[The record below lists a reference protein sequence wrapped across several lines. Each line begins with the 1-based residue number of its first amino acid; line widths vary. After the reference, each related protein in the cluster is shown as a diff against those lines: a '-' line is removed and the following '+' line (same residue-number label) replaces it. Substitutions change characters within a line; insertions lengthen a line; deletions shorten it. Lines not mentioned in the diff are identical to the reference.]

1 MVKASWAAL
10 RLLAILPVFLN
21 CATVTVASLKSKS
34 HTGLN
39 AQKDSTAQKHVP
51 GGYVVLFKN
60 DAASQP
66 LKASD
71 RTESVDD
78 TVHTA
83 FEQFLSQKNVPYT
96 TRIKFK
102 STNMVSAMSLQLHNE
117 EDLSALHSFDGTAD
131 VFKIGVASIDS
142 LKPVRAPMHH
152 RSVADKHHQ
161 PHSAKSNRA
170 GTTAQDTFT
179 PHVMTGI
186 DKVHADGNFG
196 QGIVIGLLDSGVDY
210 THHALNGG
218 QEDGKPCFGPSC
230 PISGGMS
237 FYDANSN
244 LSITSDPFPYCNGEG
259 DWGHGTHTAGTII
272 ADDKVRGFTGGSPG
286 AKLKAYR
293 ICGCGEEDGPED
305 VIAAGLQRAFYDGVD
320 VISMSLSVPSGWREG
335 FLNVVSKR
343 ITDAGLPMVTS
354 AGNVGDAGT
363 FYAKAPAGGD
373 GVHAVGSVGN
383 LRVPGF
389 TATVNTKSSSFTFVY
404 AGGIPISLNG
414 SQSLPVILS
423 EFAGL
428 NESCAIMDN
437 STSLAGSLPVIAI
450 RDCYPGDEASYL
462 TAANASIAL
471 WYQDTTSP
479 LLATDVDLEIPGFQG
494 LITDEKSGRRIVE
507 AVKAEG
513 KVTIDFSNPQ
523 ASYIEDDVGGG
534 FMAPYTNYGPDWE
547 LNSYVGSSSVGSNV
561 LSTWPLSQ
569 GGYAVL
575 SGTSMSTPLT
585 ASAYAL
591 YMSAKGKKETLA
603 QLRSVFAATAT
614 PLHYSSTI
622 KVIDTVGRQG
632 GGLWNVARAIASTS
646 RVWPDRLS
654 LNDTEF
660 FNGTQK
666 LTITNIGAGPQ
677 KMHVGHMPAGTVYT
691 RSAGKWSYHDGLV
704 PQNKDQATV
713 TVTPSHF
720 TVAPGQSKT
729 VTVTFQAPAPNQ
741 DTMPMF
747 SGYITFK
754 SHHDS
759 GNLNVPYLGVA
770 AKMRELPIILK
781 NPKFNVPAI
790 VDPTSQGPVDDSAT
804 YNLQTADQ
812 QPIFQYGFKA
822 GTALA
827 TIDLVYANSTTATS
841 FRRDAAQPSNS
852 SSSAADIPA
861 GAIVGNLG
869 TAMWNPRSYD
879 TPGTVTITEKMYDD
893 RNVSK
898 TIEDGEYRVLLRAL
912 KLRGDPNDPK
922 DFESFIS
929 EKFVVK
935 RN

>member
-1 MVKASWAAL
+1 MVKALWAAL

-21 CATVTVASLKSKS
+21 CSTVTVASLKSKS

-39 AQKDSTAQKHVP
+39 TQKDSTAQKHVP

-60 DAASQP
+60 EAASKP

-117 EDLSALHSFDGTAD
+117 DDLSALHKFDGTAD

-142 LKPVRAPMHH
+142 LKPVRASMHH
-152 RSVADKHHQ
+152 RSVADKHHKHHHH
-161 PHSAKSNRA
+161 HSAKPNHA
-170 GTTAQDTFT
+170 GATAQDTFT

-237 FYDANSN
+237 FFDANNN
-244 LSITSDPFPYCNGEG
+244 LSISADPFPYCNDGGEFE
-259 DWGHGTHTAGTII
+259 HGTHTAGTII
-272 ADDKVRGFTGGSPG
+272 ANDKIRGFTGGSPG
-286 AKLKAYR
+286 AKLNAYR
-293 ICGCGEEDGPED
+293 TLDCNSGADDDI
-305 VIAAGLQRAFYDGVD
+305 IAAALQRAFFDGVD
-320 VISMSLSVPSGWREG
+320 VISMSLSTPSGWREG
-335 FLNVVSKR
+335 FLNVVTKR
-343 ITDAGLPMVTS
+343 ITDAGLYMVTS
-354 AGNVGDAGT
+354 AGNVGDAGA
-363 FYAKAPAGGD
+363 FYAKAPAGGE

-383 LRVPGF
+383 LHIPGF

-404 AGGIPISLNG
+404 AAGNPVSLNG
-414 SQSLPVILS
+414 THSFPVFLNSLTGV
-423 EFAGL
+423 
-428 NESCAIMDN
+428 NDTCAPLKK
-437 STSLAGSLPVIAI
+437 STSLKNSIPVIALGS
-450 RDCYPGDEASYL
+450 DCYSSDQANNII
-462 TAANASIAL
+462 AANASIAL
-471 WYQDTTSP
+471 WYYNDDSSTFLT
-479 LLATDVDLEIPGFQG
+479 ADVDLGIPGFQA

-534 FMAPYTNYGPDWE
+534 FMAPYSNYGPDWE
-547 LNSYVGSSSVGSNV
+547 LDSYVGSSSVGSNI
-561 LSTWPLSQ
+561 LSTFPLSK
-569 GGYAVL
+569 GGYGVI

-591 YMSAKGKKETLA
+591 YLSAKGKKETPA
-603 QLRSVFAATAT
+603 QLRSVFATTAT
-614 PLHYSSTI
+614 PLPYNSTI
-622 KVIDTVGRQG
+622 KVLNTVAQQG
-632 GGLWNVARAIASTS
+632 GGLINVARAIASTS

-666 LTITNIGAGPQ
+666 LTITNIGPGPQ

-691 RSAGKWSYHDGLV
+691 RGEDGWSDGSALI
-704 PQNKDQATV
+704 PQTKDQATV

-729 VTVTFQAPAPNQ
+729 VTVTFKAPKSNQ
-741 DTMPMF
+741 KTMPLF

-754 SHHDS
+754 SDEDS
-759 GNLNVPYLGVA
+759 GSLNVPYLGVA
-770 AKMRELPIILK
+770 AKIRELPIIYKDESLA
-781 NPKFNVPAI
+781 VPAI
-790 VDPTSQGPVDDSAT
+790 VDPTSKSMVNDSAT

-812 QPIFQYGFKA
+812 QPIFQYALQA
-822 GTALA
+822 GTALV
-827 TIDLVYANSTTATS
+827 TIDLIYANSTTATS
-841 FRRDAAQPSNS
+841 FRRDAAPPSHS

-861 GAIVGNLG
+861 GTIVGNLG
-869 TAMWNPRSYD
+869 TAMWDPRSYD
-879 TPGTVTITEKMYDD
+879 TPGTVTITEKMY
-893 RNVSK
+893 
-898 TIEDGEYRVLLRAL
+898 
-912 KLRGDPNDPK
+912 
-922 DFESFIS
+922 
-929 EKFVVK
+929 
-935 RN
+935 